1 MLVFNSSFDTIRFFY
16 IEEKGKFYLKKL
28 TYVTLNTHTS
38 FKEKIPASQCQHSKK
53 ISLSPYKTK
62 EKAEIHY

>member
-38 FKEKIPASQCQHSKK
+38 FKEKIPASQC
-53 ISLSPYKTK
+53 
-62 EKAEIHY
+62 